1 MFGRVLF
8 VVAVMAGTA
17 VGADSD
23 RVASEGAGS
32 DGAASEGADHEV
44 QRPIMRQLPPQAAAN
59 QPPGSRALVDARAEV
74 RRRYKGVLAQAKS
87 GGGATRAAETLL
99 DAATNEGDRRL
110 KWALLEEARR
120 QAAAAGNALLVER
133 AVGLAAAVYDF
144 DAISEEYQALN
155 AIPLRGIDE
164 PRAAALAQVAEQL
177 SGRAES
183 DGRRELAAA
192 AQALAIRGWQRAG
205 DDTAARR
212 AAARLVELDPERV
225 PGRR

>member
-1 MFGRVLF
+1 MCGRVLF
-8 VVAVMAGTA
+8 VVAVIAGTA
-17 VGADSD
+17 IASDPDGAAPDGADS
-23 RVASEGAGS
+23 VA
-32 DGAASEGADHEV
+32 ADHKV
-44 QRPIMRQLPPQAAAN
+44 QRPIMRQLPTQAAN

-74 RRRYKGVLAQAKS
+74 RKRFKGVLQQAKS
-87 GGGATRAAETLL
+87 GSGATRAAETLI

-110 KWALLEEARR
+110 KWAMLEEARR

-144 DAISEEYQALN
+144 DAITAEYQALN
-155 AIPLRGIDE
+155 EIPLRGIDE

-205 DDTAARR
+205 DDAAARR
-212 AAARLVELDPERV
+212 AAARLVEIDPERI

>member
-1 MFGRVLF
+1 
-8 VVAVMAGTA
+8 MAGTA
-17 VGADSD
+17 IAADPNGAHPDGADP
-23 RVASEGAGS
+23 
-32 DGAASEGADHEV
+32 DGADPGGASHDV
-44 QRPIMRQLPPQAAAN
+44 QRPIMRQLPTQAAN

-74 RRRYKGVLAQAKS
+74 RKRFKGVLQQAKS
-87 GGGATRAAETLL
+87 GGGATLAAETLI
-99 DAATNEGDRRL
+99 DAATNERDRGL
-110 KWALLEEARR
+110 KWAMLEEARR

-144 DAISEEYQALN
+144 DAISEEYRALN

-205 DDTAARR
+205 DEAAARR
-212 AAARLVELDPERV
+212 AAARLVELDPERI